1 MYEKKLLCFVMAII
15 LTFSLVACD
24 TGKNENSSPLD
35 SLEPINTATGVSPT
49 GEQNALSAPT
59 TAELLGF
66 EGGNIGAGGLVCS
79 GKDGYIYYRSES
91 DGWKLY
97 KAKPDGSG
105 KTKLSNHV
113 PECINVLAGW
123 VYFCDFTDD
132 FSIYKVRT
140 DGADETKL
148 VDGYCNNLYV
158 AESGMYF
165 DMRDRNNSPQIYH
178 ADLNGKNMTRLVPDA
193 YLMYY
198 YKGKIYLGPG
208 QLGVYDIKTGTEKVL
223 IETYVHNVSVDDSGI
238 YFWAVDKGEFHR
250 LDLDGGNDTVILR
263 GGDFFNYSGGNLYY
277 AGISENKKGPYHTI
291 NCLNIATNKTVIL
304 LEEANEYFNAHG
316 EWIGVTFKQFYEHPE
331 TINPE
336 LFKQNEQGGAF
347 VGYNESVGYVYVAGE
362 YLYTRASLR
371 ESILVNGKLDCIA
384 RLDGGVTI
392 WD

>member
-1 MYEKKLLCFVMAII
+1 MYEKKLLWIVMAII
-15 LTFSLVACD
+15 LTILLAACD
-24 TGKNENSSPLD
+24 IGKDENNSPID
-35 SLEPINTATGVSPT
+35 NPEPTNTETDVSPT
-49 GEQNALSAPT
+49 DEQNATSTPI

-66 EGGNIGAGGLVCS
+66 EGGNIGAGGLVCN

-105 KTKLSNHV
+105 KTKLSDCQ
-113 PECINVLAGW
+113 PEYINVLGDW
-123 VYFCDFTDD
+123 VYFCDYTDD

-140 DGADETKL
+140 DGTDEIKL

-165 DMRDRNNSPQIYH
+165 DIRDENNSPQIYH
-178 ADLNGKNMTRLVPDA
+178 TGLDGKNMTRLVPDA
-193 YLMYY
+193 SLMYY
-198 YKGKIYLGPG
+198 YKGKIYLGAR
-208 QLGVYDIKTGTEKVL
+208 QLKVYDIKTGKEKVL
-223 IETYVHNVSVDDSGI
+223 VETYIHNVSVDDSGI
-238 YFWAVDKGEFHR
+238 YFWAADKGEFHR
-250 LDLDGGNDTVILR
+250 LDLDGDNDTIILR
-263 GGDFFNYSGGNLYY
+263 GGDYFNYSGGNLYY
-277 AGISENKKGPYHTI
+277 TGISENKNGPCHTV

-316 EWIGVTFKQFYEHPE
+316 EWVGVTFKQFNEHPE
-331 TINPE
+331 TIDPK
-336 LFKQNEQGGAF
+336 LLKQNNEGEVF
-347 VGYNESVGYVYVAGE
+347 VGYNESVGYVYVSGE

-384 RLDGGVTI
+384 KIDDGIMI